1 LSLQEALKLSQK
13 LLGDEHVQ
21 TAVCLHTLAL
31 VFDAM
36 GNYKLAIRH
45 ETSTYT
51 ILKKVLGEDE
61 QRVED
66 SATFLRQF
74 KQKDAEVRAEEEGD
88 LRSRKESRVVAAELR
103 LLNAQTIVEILLEAK
118 TSKKTHGL
126 LV

>member
-1 LSLQEALKLSQK
+1 VRPWLWLQEALKLSQK

-45 ETSTYT
+45 ETSTYN

-61 QRVED
+61 QRVVD

-74 KQKDAEVRAEEEGD
+74 KQKDAEVRAGEMEEEGD
-88 LRSRKESRVVAAELR
+88 
-103 LLNAQTIVEILLEAK
+103 
-118 TSKKTHGL
+118 
-126 LV
+126 